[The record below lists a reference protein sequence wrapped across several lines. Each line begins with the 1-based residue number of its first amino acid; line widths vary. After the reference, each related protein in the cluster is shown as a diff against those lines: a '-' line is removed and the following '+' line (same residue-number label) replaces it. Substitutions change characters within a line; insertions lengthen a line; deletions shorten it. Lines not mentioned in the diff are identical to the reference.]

1 MTISEIAA
9 EEIAKAF
16 KIDDVDALRLLVIK
30 HTSIDSFY
38 RALKNLRS
46 AYEAL
51 KNSEDDRDSLAAAL
65 QEFSD
70 NALKLIQEYYMVA
83 KV

>member
-1 MTISEIAA
+1 MTISAIAA
-9 EEIAKAF
+9 EEIAEAF
-16 KIDDVDALRLLVIK
+16 KIDDVDALRLLIIK

-38 RALKNLRS
+38 RELKNLRS
-46 AYEAL
+46 AYETL

-70 NALKLIQEYYMVA
+70 NSLKLIQKYYMA
-83 KV
+83 ANA